1 VLLIAGEAGKKGGQ
15 LSDALDGVLGDA
27 ILGSQGPCQGHA
39 KAMPRDEKSQ
49 RGGCESLAM
58 LTFAVAQQL
67 CLLNEYNSDLTIL
80 ILTGGPEPASS
91 KPSTTLS
98 YDDRWGSKVKGQTAN
113 ILPFAA

>member
-1 VLLIAGEAGKKGGQ
+1 MGFWVMRFSEVK
-15 LSDALDGVLGDA
+15 
-27 ILGSQGPCQGHA
+27 GHA

>member
-1 VLLIAGEAGKKGGQ
+1 MLLIAGEVGKKGGQ

-27 ILGSQGPCQGHA
+27 ILGSQGPCQGYA

-67 CLLNEYNSDLTIL
+67 CLRNQCYSDLTYAY
-80 ILTGGPEPASS
+80 PDRWPRASS
-91 KPSTTLS
+91 KPSTTTLS